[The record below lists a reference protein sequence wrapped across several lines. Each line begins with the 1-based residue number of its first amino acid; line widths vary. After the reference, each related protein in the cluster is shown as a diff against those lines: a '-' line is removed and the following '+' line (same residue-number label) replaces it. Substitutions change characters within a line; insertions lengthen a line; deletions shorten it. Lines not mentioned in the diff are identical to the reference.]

1 MPFGKH
7 GDGSGSGFKE
17 VDRLPADP
25 RDGDA
30 FFVEADY
37 ATGLDFQVRGINLFG
52 RDVWTGYRS
61 QAVHDSGDAP
71 GLAVGGSIT
80 GTDQIAAFYL
90 NTATDQAELIVRAGW
105 VPESIF
111 VDEVRYHVSAISP
124 DAGLRAAGLARHF
137 IFGFSWGV
145 DLATLT
151 GTGVT
156 VRLQLRD
163 GTYLSRSGESG
174 LAGER
179 DETIRSGYYI
189 AEDGRYRFLGGAEP
203 VDLLPLDPE
212 DGQLAYVVE
221 EHDVVVDTRLHLDT
235 AVDVAEADRRY
246 FLTDAG
252 AAVSGGFLLNALPAG
267 GSMEGSSGGIE
278 GVMVDPHTEILVVA
292 DEDLTLGAII
302 VHGRRRVLTEVALN
316 AGGTVRSAG
325 LRVWDYD
332 SVTLLADFGLTEW
345 ADFDDLSIRIEDS
358 AGNFLTAQGDFQ
370 AEDAVRETVEKGLY
384 FAQDGVWTR
393 IGGEN
398 LREIERVSAGNA
410 VADGTYAMD
419 DNETKLIVVLSFA
432 LGADVVLWPMEIP
445 RPAMAAVARH
455 FGQSG
460 GNVWST
466 SAGNRSRERALGVT
480 ASIDSDGVVTL
491 SVSGWRPGLGQVANS
506 LQVHSVYGD
515 SGGAGATHGLAESI
529 AAERAA
535 RLAGDQAEATARA
548 AADTAER
555 NAREAA
561 DRVLTDAVAALDTR
575 QRREAEETATNVAD
589 QAELDAI
596 PVADGRFHWAFVV
609 EDFGTH
615 AAGDVLIYIGGTW
628 RAIPAS
634 LERVIREAQVVRAGT
649 RAELEAIPV
658 NDRRVRLLIVTA
670 TFRDAADLA
679 YMEDDL
685 WFLDTVANTW
695 VLMIRPST
703 NEVAD
708 WARAGQTRP
717 SGETDLSIANRDGD
731 SLDLASSTGRD
742 ATIPSASETEAGLQS
757 AADKVKLSELERRI
771 ADLET
776 GGDSGTHMEPDPDP
790 DSGTRPGAGQYLAAK
805 AAKPFVAADFTG
817 AYGIAYEEDA
827 HTAEVANIGENRW
840 FFAVARLA
848 TSPDPSFCD
857 VNRSGFNQFS
867 DVTEQARVTLGGNEY
882 RVWSSDYSVAETGD
896 RVEFR

>member
-61 QAVHDSGDAP
+61 QEVHDSGDAP

-80 GTDQIAAFYL
+80 PPSEQIAAFYNN
-90 NTATDQAELIVRAGW
+90 NTTNQAVLILREGL

-111 VDEVRYHVSAISP
+111 VDEVRYHVSAP
-124 DAGLRAAGLARHF
+124 AADAELNAAGLTLHF

-151 GTGVT
+151 ATGVT

-163 GTYLSRSGESG
+163 GSYVSRSGG
-174 LAGER
+174 TGPADER

-189 AEDGRYRFLGGAEP
+189 AENGRYRFLGGAEP
-203 VDLLPLDPE
+203 VDLLPLSPD
-212 DGQLAYVVE
+212 DGKLAYVVAD
-221 EHDVVVDTRLHLDT
+221 HDVVVDTRLHLDT

-345 ADFDDLSIRIEDS
+345 SDFDDLSIRIEDS

-370 AEDAVRETVEKGLY
+370 AEDAVRESVEQGLY
-384 FAQDGVWTR
+384 LAQEGVWTR
-393 IGGEN
+393 IGGKN
-398 LREIERVSAGNA
+398 LREITAETGNPA
-410 VADGTYAMD
+410 NRYRLE
-419 DNETKLIVVLSFA
+419 DNEAKLLVFLSVNMQRGSSNNPKDAVLLPIPIARDLLTSDIKFF
-432 LGADVVLWPMEIP
+432 GA
-445 RPAMAAVARH
+445 A
-455 FGQSG
+455 
-460 GNVWST
+460 
-466 SAGNRSRERALGVT
+466 SAERNSSDLRRDRTLGVG
-480 ASIDSDGVVTL
+480 ASIADGVVTL
-491 SVSGWRPGLGQVANS
+491 ATAGFITANVSVGAVF
-506 LQVHSVYGD
+506 GD
-515 SGGAGATHGLAESI
+515 SGGAGATRGLAEGL

-535 RLAGDQAEATARA
+535 RLAGDQAEATART

-882 RVWSSDYSVAETGD
+882 RVWSSDYSG
-896 RVEFR
+896 R